1 MKLKDDQP
9 QSNATRP
16 ETHEHRKNEHTRQ
29 RKELW
34 LYTGAAIAALVCLIT
49 VAAVSYGFI
58 TASPGPGGEVRIH
71 FPLLSWLAG
80 IVFLPTALVLAVHF
94 TGVGLFE
101 RTPRTAEEEAEWQAH
116 LPERFQRV
124 YRFLKGAPVAVVLLA
139 LIIAGATLATIDG
152 AFSAFVRVAGV
163 FAPYIPHIVISLAAV
178 ICCFLVVGAWFKFR
192 TRKLE
197 AEMAFRRDVFERT
210 GMLIVEKDH
219 IALPPGGSQGG
230 AGPQALPQV
239 LDAEVVEAGQAALP
253 AGAGDTAAQQ
263 DEAQNKEQDKKPPVA

>member
-1 MKLKDDQP
+1 MKLKDDVQH
-9 QSNATRP
+9 NDYKRP
-16 ETHEHRKNEHTRQ
+16 ETYGHRDNDYARQ

-34 LYTGAAIAALVCLIT
+34 LYTGVAIAALVCLIT

-58 TASPGPGGEVRIH
+58 TASPGPGGETRIN

-80 IVFLPTALVLAVHF
+80 IVFLPTALVLAVHYA
-94 TGVGLFE
+94 GVGLFE
-101 RTPRTAEEEAEWQAH
+101 RTPRTAEEEAEWQAR

-139 LIIAGATLATIDG
+139 LIIAAITLATIDG
-152 AFSAFVRVAGV
+152 AFTAFVRVAAV
-163 FAPYIPHIVISLAAV
+163 FAPYTPHIVISLAAI

-197 AEMAFRRDVFERT
+197 AEMAFRREIFERT

-219 IALPPGGSQGG
+219 IALPPGGGQGV
-230 AGPQALPQV
+230 AGQAALPQV
-239 LDAEVVEAGQAALP
+239 LDAEVVETEKAALP
-253 AGAGDTAAQQ
+253 AGESEEPQGGRDGR
-263 DEAQNKEQDKKPPVA
+263 KPQGEE

>member
-1 MKLKDDQP
+1 MKLKDDQQ
-9 QSNATRP
+9 QSDYKRP
-16 ETHEHRKNEHTRQ
+16 ETYGHRENEHTRQ

-34 LYTGAAIAALVCLIT
+34 LYTGVAIAALVCLIT

-58 TASPGPGGEVRIH
+58 TASPGQGGQTHIN

-80 IVFLPTALVLAVHF
+80 IVFLPTALVLAVHYA
-94 TGVGLFE
+94 GVGLFE
-101 RTPRTAEEEAEWQAH
+101 RTPRTAEEEAEWQAR

-152 AFSAFVRVAGV
+152 AFTAFVRAAAV
-163 FAPYIPHIVISLAAV
+163 FAPYTPHIVISLAAV
-178 ICCFLVVGAWFKFR
+178 ICCFMVVAAWFKYR

-197 AEMAFRRDVFERT
+197 AEMAFRREIFERT

-219 IALPPGGSQGG
+219 IALPPGGGQGG
-230 AGPQALPQV
+230 GGPQALPQV
-239 LDAEVVEAGQAALP
+239 LDAEVVEAGQKALP
-253 AGAGDTAAQQ
+253 VGKGEEPQ
-263 DEAQNKEQDKKPPVA
+263 DGKQDGKQNGEPPVA